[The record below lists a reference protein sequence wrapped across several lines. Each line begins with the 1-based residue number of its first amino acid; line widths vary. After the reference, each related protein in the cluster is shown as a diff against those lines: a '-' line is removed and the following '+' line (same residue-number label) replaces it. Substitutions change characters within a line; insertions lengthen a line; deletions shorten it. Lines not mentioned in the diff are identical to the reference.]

1 MDAKLIDERN
11 KFERIVLETAN
22 LYKPL
27 PYSYIKAHF
36 TLFKVFSCLFTLLK
50 INYLLKT
57 AFKIRLEREVENT
70 IFDVCVDKMHWFG
83 TGTTGLSSNIRGFLR
98 ADKVLAPGLLHKIEL
113 PNIRRRFQ
121 FEHGSRQLN
130 EMLQKPKVN
139 IVKIYE

>member
-1 MDAKLIDERN
+1 MQ
-11 KFERIVLETAN
+11 
-22 LYKPL
+22 
-27 PYSYIKAHF
+27 
-36 TLFKVFSCLFTLLK
+36 
-50 INYLLKT
+50 
-57 AFKIRLEREVENT
+57 REVENN
-70 IFDVCVDKMHWFG
+70 IFDICVDKMQWFG
-83 TGTTGLSSNIRGFLR
+83 TGATGLSSNIRGFLR